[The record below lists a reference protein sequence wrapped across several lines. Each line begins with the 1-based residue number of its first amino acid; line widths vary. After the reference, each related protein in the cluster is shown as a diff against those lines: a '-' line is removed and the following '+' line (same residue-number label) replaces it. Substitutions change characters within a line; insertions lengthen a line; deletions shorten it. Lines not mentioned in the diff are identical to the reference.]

1 MDGAATAEGN
11 TSAPRSRQRGD
22 AAGLREALGSALRAD
37 RWLPGERLPTER
49 ELAEHYGVARNT
61 VRRALEALEDERLIV
76 RHVGRGTFRTRDGGP
91 ARPGALE
98 AEEAVSFSP
107 ADLLE
112 CRLIFE
118 PEMAGLVV
126 ARASQ
131 ADLDRMTECLKAL
144 DAADS
149 LASFEHWDSA
159 LHDAIASAT
168 HNAAVISLSR
178 SLSRAR
184 LQAEWGMLKSRSM
197 TAERKAALQTQHRAI
212 VAALCE
218 RDRAKARA
226 LLREHILQVQSYMF
240 SE

>member
-1 MDGAATAEGN
+1 MDGGNGAVPAGEG
-11 TSAPRSRQRGD
+11 SLIARARPRGD
-22 AAGLREALGSALRAD
+22 ADGLREMLERELRED
-37 RWLPGERLPTER
+37 RWQPGERLPTER
-49 ELAEHYGVARNT
+49 VLAERYGVARNT
-61 VRRALEALEDERLIV
+61 LRRALEALERGGLIV
-76 RHVGRGTFRTRDGGP
+76 PAVGRGTFRTREG
-91 ARPGALE
+91 AR
-98 AEEAVSFSP
+98 AETDTFSP

-118 PEMAGLVV
+118 PEMAPLVV

-184 LQAEWGMLKSRSM
+184 LQA
-197 TAERKAALQTQHRAI
+197 
-212 VAALCE
+212 
-218 RDRAKARA
+218 
-226 LLREHILQVQSYMF
+226 
-240 SE
+240 